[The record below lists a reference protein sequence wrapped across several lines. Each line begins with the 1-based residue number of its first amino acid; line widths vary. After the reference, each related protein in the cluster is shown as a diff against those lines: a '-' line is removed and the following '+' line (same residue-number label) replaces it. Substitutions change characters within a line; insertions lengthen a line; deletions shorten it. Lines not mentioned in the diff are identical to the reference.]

1 MENKIYKKYDFSF
14 YLTKE
19 NFNKLYDFLNKYYN
33 KIDLEIIIR
42 DSTEIKLTK
51 EDFLNYDN
59 YYWEDIIELKI
70 NCSIS
75 NDYKNSLDIKLWD
88 SDINDFFESWNSFRL
103 HSTDKLKFKEIKE
116 WLEKILFND
125 FKVWYSFLNKW
136 VIYSILNV
144 IILDIIIYLCFK
156 NYFDHE
162 NKYIIIYLLSIAV
175 LIFIQHTPYKAL
187 FRFIFPKFIFW
198 IWNQEKQIENKKN
211 WRNIIFIVI
220 ILWIIL
226 SIVGSYLYSFISK

>member
-59 YYWEDIIELKI
+59 YYGEDIIELKI

-75 NDYKNSLDIKLWD
+75 NDYKNSLDIKLGD
-88 SDINDFFESWNSFRL
+88 SDINDFFESGNSFRL

-116 WLEKILFND
+116 GLEKILFND
-125 FKVWYSFLNKW
+125 FKVWYSFLNKG

-187 FRFIFPKFIFW
+187 FRFIFPKFIFG
-198 IWNQEKQIENKKN
+198 IGNQEKQIENKKN

-220 ILWIIL
+220 ILGIIL